1 MIKSKLDYK
10 CIKCLLERNL
20 RIENLDID
28 EDIKTNYTKELIKII
43 SDAPLKASSPE
54 ISEKINKLQNKYN
67 IHPFDWEKLKAY
79 YNDLILKY
87 ENNVWENIINSDDS
101 FKMAISYALIGNF
114 IDFGANSKM
123 TDENLISLINDAKN
137 VSFDNIEY
145 KKLDEELQSAQNV
158 VYLLDNCGE
167 IVFDKL
173 LIKFILNKYPNIKI
187 QTIVRGENIL
197 NDVTADDAKQVG
209 LDKITNIIPN
219 GTAIAGTVLER
230 INKEA
235 LNVIEN
241 ADVIMSKGMGNFE
254 TLLGCNKNIYYI
266 FMCKCEKFCRILNV
280 PLYSYMLLNEKRTTI

>member
-20 RIENLDID
+20 RIKSLDID

-187 QTIVRGENIL
+187 QTIVRGENII

-241 ADVIMSKGMGNFE
+241 ADVIISKGMGNFE

-280 PLYSYMLLNEKRTTI
+280 PLYSYMLLNEKRTMI

>member
-1 MIKSKLDYK
+1 
-10 CIKCLLERNL
+10 
-20 RIENLDID
+20 
-28 EDIKTNYTKELIKII
+28 
-43 SDAPLKASSPE
+43 
-54 ISEKINKLQNKYN
+54 
-67 IHPFDWEKLKAY
+67 
-79 YNDLILKY
+79 
-87 ENNVWENIINSDDS
+87 
-101 FKMAISYALIGNF
+101 MAISYALIGNF

-235 LNVIEN
+235 LNVIEK
-241 ADVIMSKGMGNFE
+241 ADVIISKGMGNFE

-280 PLYSYMLLNEKRTTI
+280 PLYSYMLLNEKRTMI

>member
-20 RIENLDID
+20 RIESLDID
-28 EDIKTNYTKELIKII
+28 ENIKTNYTKELIKII

-173 LIKFILNKYPNIKI
+173 LIKFILKKYPNIKI

-280 PLYSYMLLNEKRTTI
+280 PLYSYMLLNEKRTMI